1 MNERVLSREHQRL
14 VEKFQKQLAR
24 TGLSYAQVGISI
36 SMSRSG
42 VHHLVNGTGGRFPNE
57 QTFDRL
63 VRAMGGDPTAKTWK
77 AAYEAACHSYGK
89 QLSTAPVVVAKDAN
103 TPQRPPRRRG
113 LGGLAQMSV
122 VIALPLFGVLLS
134 GLLGV
139 LLRSDVLPAAEHSR
153 EPMPTQTVGSVAVI
167 EGEERGVVPV
177 YRSTDSREE
186 VDLLHRGTRL
196 PNACR
201 LIDKDGVDWVRLI
214 ATRHSKT
221 GYVDARYVRD
231 PQTLMV
237 CEMTP

>member
-1 MNERVLSREHQRL
+1 MNHRVLSHEHQRL

-57 QTFDRL
+57 RTFDRL
-63 VRAMGGDPTAKTWK
+63 VRAMGEDPTATTWK
-77 AAYEAACHSYGK
+77 AAYEAACRSYGK
-89 QLSTAPVVVAKDAN
+89 KLSTPPVVVAKDVN
-103 TPQRPPRRRG
+103 TPQRQPRRRG
-113 LGGLAQMSV
+113 LGGLSPMTV
-122 VIALPLFGVLLS
+122 VVLPLIGALLA

-139 LLRSDVLPAAEHSR
+139 VLRTDELPSAEYSR

-167 EGEERGVVPV
+167 KSEGKAGVPV
-177 YRSTDSREE
+177 YRSTASREE
-186 VDLLHRGTRL
+186 VGLLRRGERL
-196 PNACR
+196 QNACR
-201 LIDKDGVDWVRLI
+201 LLEKDGVDWVRLVV
-214 ATRHSKT
+214 TSRSKT

-231 PQTLMV
+231 PQTLML